1 MDSASGKPATG
12 GSFDDATHDKQA
24 LAMAEDMMDD
34 GSGAAEGNINVAS
47 VEAEDI
53 KAQAEKEA
61 EDEVNGQ
68 SLVPEAAVAAMA

>member
-1 MDSASGKPATG
+1 
-12 GSFDDATHDKQA
+12 
-24 LAMAEDMMDD
+24 MAEDMMDD

-61 EDEVNGQ
+61 EEEVNGP
-68 SLVPEAAVAAMA
+68 SLVPEAAVAAMAQEDMRLSESAVANSVGEK

>member
-1 MDSASGKPATG
+1 
-12 GSFDDATHDKQA
+12 
-24 LAMAEDMMDD
+24 MDD